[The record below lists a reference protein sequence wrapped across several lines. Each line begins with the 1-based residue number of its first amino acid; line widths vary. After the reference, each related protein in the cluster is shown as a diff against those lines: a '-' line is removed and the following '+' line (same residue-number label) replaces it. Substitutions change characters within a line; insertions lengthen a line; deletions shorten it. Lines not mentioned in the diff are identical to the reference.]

1 MDTPAEVPPAGP
13 PMERARE
20 LLQRVFGHESFR
32 PLQEEIVSALVSGE
46 DVFALMPTGGG
57 KSLCYQL
64 PALVRPGVGVVIS
77 PLIAL
82 MEDQVLA
89 LSELGVRAAFLNST
103 LDWQEV
109 RRIEREVRSG
119 GIDLLYVAPERLL
132 QERTLELLAA
142 APVALFAIDEAHCVS
157 QWGHDFR
164 PEYRQLRILHERFAD
179 VPRIA
184 LTATADERTRR
195 EIVQQLAL
203 EGARNFVASFDRPN
217 IRYAIAPEGAGRTG
231 LLRFIEDRHA
241 GESGIVYCL
250 SRRQADETAEWLR
263 QKGVAALSYHAGL
276 PAAERAERQRQFL
289 REEGLVMVAT
299 IAFGMGVDKPDV
311 RFVAHLSLPRSI
323 EAWYQETGRAG
334 RDGDPAETW
343 MTFSMRDVTLQRRFI
358 EESPA
363 PEEQKRIQRGKL
375 DALLALV
382 ETTDCRRQVLLDYF
396 GETLPEPCGNC
407 DNCLNPPVTEDMT
420 VAAQKALSNV
430 YRTGE
435 RFGAAHLVDVLLG
448 RETEKVVSA
457 GHDSVSTFGIGTEL
471 NASAW
476 RALYR
481 QLVIRGLLDVDD
493 ERFGALR
500 LTEKAL
506 PVLRGEEAFVMRR
519 QPKPAR
525 RRRAHERG
533 GGGLDAAMSEGDR
546 ALLKLLK
553 GWRMEEARSRG
564 VPAYVI
570 FHDSTLRDIATLRPR
585 TIQALSTID
594 GIGERKLEI
603 YGADVIAIVDRH
615 GAAEV

>member
-109 RRIEREVRSG
+109 RRIERDVRSG
-119 GIDLLYVAPERLL
+119 GIDLLYIAPERLL

-203 EGARNFVASFDRPN
+203 EGARSFVASFDRPN
-217 IRYAIAPEGAGRTG
+217 IRYAIAPEGAGRTS

-250 SRRQADETAEWLR
+250 SRRQADETADWLR

-276 PAAERAERQRQFL
+276 PTAERAERQRRFL
-289 REEGLVMVAT
+289 REEGIVMVAT

-363 PEEQKRIQRGKL
+363 PEEQKRIQRAKL

-382 ETTDCRRQVLLDYF
+382 ETTNCRRQVLLEYF
-396 GETLPEPCGNC
+396 GEMLPEPCGNC
-407 DNCLNPPVTEDMT
+407 DNCLAPPVTEDMT

-448 RETEKVVSA
+448 RETEKVISA
-457 GHDSVSTFGIGTEL
+457 GHDRVSTFGIGTEL

-476 RALYR
+476 RTLYR

-506 PVLRGEEAFVMRR
+506 PVLRGEEAFVMRH
-519 QPKPAR
+519 QPKPVR
-525 RRRAHERG
+525 RHRADKHG
-533 GGGLDAAMSEGDR
+533 GGPLEAAMSEDGR
-546 ALLKLLK
+546 ALLKVLK
-553 GWRMEEARSRG
+553 SWRMEEARSRG

-570 FHDSTLRDIATLRPR
+570 FHDSTLRDIATLQPQ

-594 GIGERKLEI
+594 GIGERKLES
-603 YGADVIAIVDRH
+603 YGTDILAIVTRH
-615 GAAEV
+615 GEAQG

>member
-1 MDTPAEVPPAGP
+1 MDMSAEVPPPAA

-20 LLQRVFGHESFR
+20 LLRRVFGHDAFR
-32 PLQEEIVSALVSGE
+32 PLQEEIVSALLAGE

-64 PALVRPGVGVVIS
+64 PALVREGTGVVVS

-89 LSELGVRAAFLNST
+89 LSELGVRAAVLNST
-103 LDWQEV
+103 LDRE
-109 RRIEREVRSG
+109 EAREVERRVRAG

-142 APVALFAIDEAHCVS
+142 SPVALFAIDEAHCVS

-184 LTATADERTRR
+184 LTATADGRTRR
-195 EIVQQLAL
+195 EIVRQLAL
-203 EGARNFVASFDRPN
+203 EGARTFVASFDRPN
-217 IRYAIAPEGAGRTG
+217 IRYGIAGEGAGRSG
-231 LLRFIEDRHA
+231 LLRFIEERHA

-263 QKGVAALSYHAGL
+263 GKGVAALSYHAGL
-276 PAAERAERQRQFL
+276 AAGERAERQRRFL

-358 EESPA
+358 SESPA
-363 PEEQKRIQRGKL
+363 PEEHKRIQRAKL

-382 ETTDCRRQVLLDYF
+382 ETTRCRRQVLLEYF
-396 GETLPEPCGNC
+396 GEALPEPCGNC
-407 DNCLNPPVTEDMT
+407 DNCLDPPATDDMT
-420 VAAQKALSNV
+420 VPAQKALSNV

-448 RETEKVVSA
+448 RETEKVVAA

-476 RALYR
+476 RALHR

-506 PVLRGEEAFVMRR
+506 PVLRGEESFVMRR
-519 QPKPAR
+519 RSGPTR
-525 RRRAHERG
+525 RRGPDGRSGAMAE
-533 GGGLDAAMSEGDR
+533 AALSGADR
-546 ALLKLLK
+546 VLLKALK
-553 GWRMEEARSRG
+553 AWRLEEARSRG

-570 FHDSTLRDIATLRPR
+570 FHDSTLRDIASLRPR
-585 TIQALSTID
+585 SVQALSTID
-594 GIGERKLEI
+594 GIGERKLES
-603 YGADVIAIVDRH
+603 YGAAIVAIVGRH
-615 GAAEV
+615 ADGNT

>member
-1 MDTPAEVPPAGP
+1 MDMPAEGSPAGS

-20 LLQRVFGHESFR
+20 LLRRIFGHEAFR
-32 PLQEEIVSALVSGE
+32 PLQEEIVSALISGE

-64 PALVRPGVGVVIS
+64 PALVRPGVGIVIS

-89 LSELGVRAAFLNST
+89 LSELGVRAAYLNST
-103 LDWQEV
+103 LDWPEVCEIENRV
-109 RRIEREVRSG
+109 RRGSL
-119 GIDLLYVAPERLL
+119 DLLYVAPERLL
-132 QERTLELLAA
+132 QERTLGLLAA
-142 APVALFAIDEAHCVS
+142 SPVALFAIDEAHCVS

-184 LTATADERTRR
+184 LTATADARTRR
-195 EIVQQLAL
+195 EIVHQLAL
-203 EGARNFVASFDRPN
+203 ENARTFVASFDRPN
-217 IRYAIAPEGAGRTG
+217 IRYAIAQEGMGRTG
-231 LLRFIEDRHA
+231 LLRFIEGRPG

-250 SRRQADETAEWLR
+250 SRKQADETADWLR
-263 QKGVAALSYHAGL
+263 QKGIAALSYHAGL
-276 PAAERAERQRQFL
+276 SARERASRQRRFL
-289 REEGLVMVAT
+289 REEGIVMVAT

-363 PEEQKRIQRGKL
+363 PEEQKRIQRAKL
-375 DALLALV
+375 DAMLALV
-382 ETTDCRRQVLLDYF
+382 ETTRCRRQVLLEYF
-396 GETLPEPCGNC
+396 DETLPEPCGNC
-407 DNCLNPPVTEDMT
+407 DNCLAPPATEDMT

-435 RFGAAHLVDVLLG
+435 RFGATHLVDVLMG
-448 RETEKVVSA
+448 RETEKVMSA
-457 GHDSVSTFGIGTEL
+457 GHDAVSTFGIGTEL

-481 QLVIRGLLDVDD
+481 QLVIRGLLEVDD

-500 LTEKAL
+500 LTDKAL
-506 PVLRGEEAFVMRR
+506 PVLRGEEPFLMRK
-519 QPKPAR
+519 QPKSSR
-525 RRRAHERG
+525 RRKPEER
-533 GGGLDAAMSEGDR
+533 DSATAEAAMSEDDR
-546 ALLKLLK
+546 ALLKALK
-553 GWRMEEARSRG
+553 AWRLEEARSRG

-585 TIQALSTID
+585 SIQMLSTID
-594 GIGERKLEI
+594 GIGEKKLES
-603 YGADVIAIVDRH
+603 YGSDIVAIICGH
-615 GAAEV
+615 EGPTS

>member
-1 MDTPAEVPPAGP
+1 MDMPAEGLPADA
-13 PMERARE
+13 PMGRARE

-64 PALVRPGVGVVIS
+64 PALVRPGVGIVIS

-109 RRIEREVRSG
+109 RRIEQEVRAG
-119 GIDLLYVAPERLL
+119 DIDLLYVAPERLL

-164 PEYRQLRILHERFAD
+164 PEYRQLRILHERFAE

-184 LTATADERTRR
+184 LTATADARTRR

-203 EGARNFVASFDRPN
+203 EGARTFVASFDRPN
-217 IRYAIAPEGAGRTG
+217 IRYAIAPEGMGRTG
-231 LLRFIEDRHA
+231 LLRFIEERHG

-250 SRRQADETAEWLR
+250 SRKQADETAEWLR

-276 PAAERAERQRQFL
+276 PAEERAERQRRFL

-311 RFVAHLSLPRSI
+311 RFVSHLSLPRSI

-363 PEEQKRIQRGKL
+363 PEEQKRIQRAKL

-382 ETTDCRRQVLLDYF
+382 ETTRCRRQVLLEYF
-396 GETLPEPCGNC
+396 DETLSEPCGNC
-407 DNCLNPPVTEDMT
+407 DNCLAPPATEDMT

-448 RETEKVVSA
+448 RETEKVIAA
-457 GHDSVSTFGIGTEL
+457 GHDAVSTFGIGTEL

-476 RALYR
+476 RSLYR

-506 PVLRGEEAFVMRR
+506 PVLRGEETFITRR
-519 QPKPAR
+519 RPKPSR
-525 RRRAHERG
+525 RRSERRS
-533 GGGLDAAMSEGDR
+533 DSTAEAAMSEADR
-546 ALLKLLK
+546 ALLKALK
-553 GWRMEEARSRG
+553 AWRLEEARSRG

-585 TIQALSTID
+585 SIQALSTID
-594 GIGERKLEI
+594 GIGERKLES
-603 YGADVIAIVDRH
+603 YGADIVAIVDRH
-615 GAAEV
+615 REGAA

>member
-1 MDTPAEVPPAGP
+1 MDMSAEVPSAGS
-13 PMERARE
+13 PMGRARE
-20 LLQRVFGHESFR
+20 LLQRVFGHETFR

-64 PALVRPGVGVVIS
+64 PALVRPGVGVVVS

-109 RRIEREVRSG
+109 RRIEQEVRAG

-164 PEYRQLRILHERFAD
+164 PEYRQLRILHERFVD

-195 EIVQQLAL
+195 EIVQQLGL
-203 EGARNFVASFDRPN
+203 EGARTFVASFDRPN
-217 IRYAIAPEGAGRTG
+217 IRYAIAPEGMGRTG
-231 LLRFIEDRHA
+231 LLRFIEDRHG

-250 SRRQADETAEWLR
+250 SRKQADETADWLR

-276 PAAERAERQRQFL
+276 PAEERAERQRRFL

-363 PEEQKRIQRGKL
+363 PEEQKRIQRAKL

-382 ETTDCRRQVLLDYF
+382 ETTRCRRQVLLEYF

-407 DNCLNPPVTEDMT
+407 DNCLAPPATEDMT

-448 RETEKVVSA
+448 RETEKVIAA

-506 PVLRGEEAFVMRR
+506 PVLRGEEPFLMRR

-525 RRRAHERG
+525 RRRAERHG
-533 GGGLDAAMSEGDR
+533 GGEMEAVMPEADR
-546 ALLKLLK
+546 MLLKALK
-553 GWRMEEARSRG
+553 AWRLEEARSRG

-585 TIQALSTID
+585 SIQALSTID
-594 GIGERKLEI
+594 GIGERKLES
-603 YGADVIAIVDRH
+603 YGADIVAIVERH
-615 GAAEV
+615 GQAEA